1 MTVLTKAQTT
11 HLPSPPGR
19 SNCSHQDIGASADNG
34 VPYKR
39 VRKARPGQQKAVSGD
54 VAMRWFRCGDAATW
68 HVIGPCPRCRHTKWG
83 LLLGTMDSGFA
94 GLVRTWCAACE
105 NEVYYYA
112 DAREQQI
119 WRREQVEAIRD

>member
-1 MTVLTKAQTT
+1 MLTIQKTT
-11 HLPSPPGR
+11 HPSSPPDKGH
-19 SNCSHQDIGASADNG
+19 CSHRDIAPSGSNG
-34 VPYKR
+34 IPYKR
-39 VRKARPGQQKAVSGD
+39 AKRARSNQQKPASGD
-54 VAMRWFRCGDAATW
+54 VPMRWFPCGDANTW
-68 HVIGPCPRCRHTKWG
+68 HIIGPCPRCRHTKWG

-112 DAREQQI
+112 DARDRQI